1 MLGYLRKVL
10 MICQGS
16 ITCLFTSCDN
26 TSVLSFQNKDVVN
39 VMVEEIVLGSW
50 GHKHLASPNWVSE
63 ERMCKFYHVIKS
75 LGLVFRTSE

>member
-1 MLGYLRKVL
+1 
-10 MICQGS
+10 
-16 ITCLFTSCDN
+16 
-26 TSVLSFQNKDVVN
+26 VN

-75 LGLVFRTSE
+75 LGLVFKTSEYERFNMF